1 MTDTAA
7 VIWLTQEAHDR
18 LTAELAHLSGPGRSE
33 IAEKIDS
40 ARSEGDLKEN
50 GGYHAAREEQA
61 KQEARIRQLED
72 MLRKAVVGE
81 APPDDGVVESGMVVT
96 ATVAGDKMTF
106 LVGSREVAEGTGLDV
121 YSVNSPLGAAI
132 VGRSR
137 GEATSYTAPN
147 GSVIEVEIH
156 EAKPFQA

>member
-1 MTDTAA
+1 MTETGVA
-7 VIWLTQEAHDR
+7 WLTQEAHDR
-18 LTAELAHLSGPGRSE
+18 LMAELEHLKTTGRTD
-33 IAEKIDS
+33 IVNKIEA

-61 KQEARIRQLED
+61 KQEARIRQLEQ
-72 MLRKAVVGE
+72 MLRTARVGE

-96 ATVAGDKMTF
+96 ATVAGDEMTF

-121 YSVNSPLGAAI
+121 YSDKSPLGAAI

-137 GEATSYTAPN
+137 GETTSYT
-147 GSVIEVEIH
+147 
-156 EAKPFQA
+156 